1 MAKFLAPLTISLN
14 YLPTMAS
21 VVNLPT
27 FAECNHSLV
36 QSLHHLSDG
45 ELVSL
50 FKRYPDQGRYF
61 TAIFCRYNGIVYSL
75 IRHSARSPVQA
86 DYLFA
91 LTWQHILHELAGIDI
106 FKPEDSG
113 DRPFSLQEWLINM
126 TAFCI
131 NQVVLPEVEAIHYS
145 LAKASPPF
153 WCYLQQ
159 GMNQLPPLERLI
171 LIMAHTF
178 RWSDTRI
185 VAYLQAEGEHF
196 SLEDIRLRLKAASQH
211 LIEALP
217 QDIRSLYL
225 PQQAQVDPPDS
236 ADDWFEVP
244 TWNGHS
250 TPSLSGV

>member
-1 MAKFLAPLTISLN
+1 
-14 YLPTMAS
+14 MAS
-21 VVNLPT
+21 VVNLPA
-27 FAECNHSLV
+27 FPECNHSLV

-50 FKRYPDQGRYF
+50 FKRHPDQGRYF
-61 TAIFCRYNGIVYSL
+61 TAIFCRYSGMVYSL

-91 LTWQHILHELAGIDI
+91 LTWQHILHELGGV
-106 FKPEDSG
+106 DSFQP
-113 DRPFSLQEWLINM
+113 DDPNHRPFSLQEWLINM

-153 WCYLQQ
+153 WCYLEQ

-178 RWSDTRI
+178 RWSETRI

-196 SLEDIRLRLKAASQH
+196 SLEDIRLRLKQATNH

-225 PQQAQVDPPDS
+225 PQLSQAATTEPGEEWLDVPP
-236 ADDWFEVP
+236 
-244 TWNGHS
+244 WNSHS
-250 TPSLSGV
+250 TASLSGV